1 MHLDASLFA
10 LQIQQSFMTRQLLLS
25 QFEKLLPLAVNW
37 AAAVERRILREG
49 VPLSEQGLADAR
61 SFGLRLPERVRLL
74 ALDSVPTPTDLT
86 LKTAVA
92 AIQFLTPATRGLA
105 LRYGI
110 FVRNDCWGERRLI
123 AHELVHT
130 AQYERLGG
138 IRPFLRQ
145 YLTEC
150 LTTGYPAAPL
160 EQEAIAMVSRLD
172 ISDLA

>member
-1 MHLDASLFA
+1 MNR
-10 LQIQQSFMTRQLLLS
+10 QSPLT
-25 QFEKLLPLAVNW
+25 QFEKLLPLAAKW
-37 AAAVERRILREG
+37 AAAVEKRILREG

-61 SFGLRLPERVRLL
+61 ALGVREPERVRLL
-74 ALDSVPTPTDLT
+74 ALPCVPTPTDLT

-110 FVRNDCWGERRLI
+110 FVRSDCWGERRLI

-150 LTTGYPAAPL
+150 LTLGYPAGPM
-160 EQEAIAMVSRLD
+160 EQEAIAMAGNLD
-172 ISDLA
+172 IGHLA

>member
-1 MHLDASLFA
+1 M
-10 LQIQQSFMTRQLLLS
+10 QIQQLFMTRQLLLS
-25 QFEKLLPLAVNW
+25 QFEKLLPLAAKW
-37 AAAVERRILREG
+37 AAAVETRILREG

-61 SFGLRLPERVRLL
+61 SLGVCKPERVRLL

-110 FVRNDCWGERRLI
+110 FVRSDCWGERRLI

-130 AQYERLGG
+130 AQWSASAASDPSSGK
-138 IRPFLRQ
+138 

-150 LTTGYPAAPL
+150 LTIGYPAGPM
-160 EQEAIAMVSRLD
+160 EQEAIATASRLD
-172 ISDLA
+172 FRDLA

>member
-1 MHLDASLFA
+1 MH
-10 LQIQQSFMTRQLLLS
+10 RKLLLS
-25 QFEKLLPLAVNW
+25 QFDNLLPLAAKW
-37 AAAVERRILREG
+37 ATAVEKRILREG
-49 VPLSEQGLADAR
+49 VPLSEQDLADAR
-61 SFGLRLPERVRLL
+61 AVGVREPERDRLL
-74 ALDSVPTPTDLT
+74 ALPCVPIPSDLT

-110 FVRNDCWGERRLI
+110 FVRSDCWGERRLV

-145 YLTEC
+145 YLSEC
-150 LTTGYPAAPL
+150 LTIGYPAGPM
-160 EQEAIAMVSRLD
+160 EQEAIATARPESRD
-172 ISDLA
+172 FA

>member
-1 MHLDASLFA
+1 MN
-10 LQIQQSFMTRQLLLS
+10 RKLLLS
-25 QFEKLLPLAVNW
+25 QFEKLLPLAAKW
-37 AAAVERRILREG
+37 AAGVEERILREG
-49 VPLSEQGLADAR
+49 VPLSEQGLLDAGAVGVR
-61 SFGLRLPERVRLL
+61 EPERVRLL
-74 ALDSVPTPTDLT
+74 ALPCVPTPSDLT
-86 LKTAVA
+86 LKAAVA

-110 FVRNDCWGERRLI
+110 FVRLDCWGQRRLI

-150 LTTGYPAAPL
+150 LTVGYPAGPL
-160 EQEAIAMVSRLD
+160 EQEAIALAGRLD
-172 ISDLA
+172 FRDLA

>member
-1 MHLDASLFA
+1 M
-10 LQIQQSFMTRQLLLS
+10 QIQRPFMTRQLLLS

-37 AAAVERRILREG
+37 AAAVETRILREG
-49 VPLSEQGLADAR
+49 VPLSEPGLLDAR
-61 SFGLRLPERVRLL
+61 AVGVREPDRVRLL
-74 ALDSVPTPTDLT
+74 ALPSVPTPTDLT
-86 LKTAVA
+86 LKAAVA

-110 FVRNDCWGERRLI
+110 FVRSDCWGERRLI

-150 LTTGYPAAPL
+150 LTIGYPAGPM
-160 EQEAIAMVSRLD
+160 EQEAIVMASRLD
-172 ISDLA
+172 IDDLA

>member
-1 MHLDASLFA
+1 
-10 LQIQQSFMTRQLLLS
+10 MTRQLSLS
-25 QFEKLLPLAVNW
+25 QFEKLLPLAAKW
-37 AAAVERRILREG
+37 ATAVEKRILREG

-61 SFGLRLPERVRLL
+61 TLGVRKPERVRLL
-74 ALDSVPTPTDLT
+74 ALPCVPTPADLI

-110 FVRNDCWGERRLI
+110 FVRSDCWGERRLI

-150 LTTGYPAAPL
+150 LTIGYPAGPM
-160 EQEAIAMVSRLD
+160 EQEAIARVRRLD
-172 ISDLA
+172 IGYLA

>member
-1 MHLDASLFA
+1 MGEP
-10 LQIQQSFMTRQLLLS
+10 RW
-25 QFEKLLPLAVNW
+25 K
-37 AAAVERRILREG
+37 RESCG
-49 VPLSEQGLADAR
+49 KAFRFRSRVWRMPAR
-61 SFGLRLPERVRLL
+61 SAYASRRRVRLL
-74 ALDSVPTPTDLT
+74 ALASVPTPTDLT

-110 FVRNDCWGERRLI
+110 FVRSDCWGERRLI

-150 LTTGYPAAPL
+150 LTIGYPAGPM
-160 EQEAIAMVSRLD
+160 EQEAIAMASRLD
-172 ISDLA
+172 FGDLA